1 MLKLVGNRESK
12 PSGNNNVKSEPVEAA
27 EEEEE
32 SSHDQSNT
40 SKRRANTK
48 SKPTEDKLSLL
59 AKAAER
65 MRNEENVDHQ
75 AVESMKSI
83 KNPAMSRMSPS
94 PHEHTESSS
103 PGNAS
108 THQALIQLLSQ
119 QLNAAAAATS
129 RTAAQPAVVLNLEDV
144 LNVILNAASIVT
156 SNNAAHRAGDEAV
169 NCEAETELATGHQYD
184 EIAQMSL
191 LSSNDFCS
199 QYKKRIQ
206 QAEERLMQKKQLDE
220 QEKLAKQQRK
230 SRKRSQSSL
239 SVNVGVESNEETNQM
254 SAVLLLSKAL
264 ESNANKELIKLI
276 LLSDLSSSNQALNE
290 TEHKQL
296 QLILSSLQEE
306 QLKQVGESSSMT
318 QQMDAIGDEVSPGSH
333 YTNESLLNYPPK
345 KRHRI
350 QQQQHE
356 QFLIH
361 QQKQQLLMLE
371 TEAGEAATAMSENS
385 HVEGSTAKQRG
396 VECAKANGQE
406 QPAHVGLNAHVL
418 SASSCYS
425 MSTSSS
431 PLSSPSIF
439 TDSVSS
445 SSSNGI
451 NLSNHLNKIE
461 ANQSQVN

>member
-1 MLKLVGNRESK
+1 MLKLVGNRENK
-12 PSGNNNVKSEPVEAA
+12 LNNVKSEPVSLGD

-32 SSHDQSNT
+32 DEETNT
-40 SKRRANTK
+40 TKRRANTK
-48 SKPTEDKLSLL
+48 SKPAEDKLSLL

-65 MRNEENVDHQ
+65 MRNEEDVDPQ
-75 AVESMKSI
+75 AVDASKHI
-83 KNPAMSRMSPS
+83 KKPVKHRSSPS
-94 PHEHTESSS
+94 PPEHTDSS
-103 PGNAS
+103 PP
-108 THQALIQLLSQ
+108 HQALIQLLSQ
-119 QLNAAAAATS
+119 QLNAAASTS
-129 RTAAQPAVVLNLEDV
+129 KTGTQQPVVINLEDV

-156 SNNAAHRAGDEAV
+156 SNNGTPRPGDEAMP
-169 NCEAETELATGHQYD
+169 AAAAAADTELNNQHQFD

-230 SRKRSQSSL
+230 SRKRSQSSSL
-239 SVNVGVESNEETNQM
+239 SAQTQEEPAQI
-254 SAVLLLSKAL
+254 SASLLLSKAL
-264 ESNANKELIKLI
+264 ENNANKELIKLI
-276 LLSDLSSSNQALNE
+276 LLSDLSSNQSLNE

-306 QLKQVGESSSMT
+306 QMKQAGEVTSQLMT
-318 QQMDAIGDEVSPGSH
+318 SQQMDVIGEEVSPGSH

-356 QFLIH
+356 QYLMH
-361 QQKQQLLMLE
+361 QQQQKQQLHMLDTE
-371 TEAGEAATAMSENS
+371 TVLDSS
-385 HVEGSTAKQRG
+385 HVEGSTMKQTG
-396 VECAKANGQE
+396 KVNGE
-406 QPAHVGLNAHVL
+406 QPSHALGSNGHTA
-418 SASSCYS
+418 SSSCYS

-461 ANQSQVN
+461 ANQSQVI